1 MALEGLP
8 IIIQQIGYVENI
20 AQAGEHAASIN
31 QNTNQQI
38 ATEFLKQQNSAVQK
52 NQAADGGKKVEEKEA
67 DRQKQ
72 GRQGQKQQARSKRD
86 SSDDFSENM
95 PESEEHNPW
104 AGNIINR
111 KI

>member
-1 MALEGLP
+1 MAVDGLP

-31 QNTNQQI
+31 QNTNQHI
-38 ATEFLKQQNSAVQK
+38 ATEFLKQQNAAVQEA
-52 NQAADGGKKVEEKEA
+52 QGSEGGKKVEKKES

-72 GRQGQKQQARSKRD
+72 RQQGQKQQARSQRD
-86 SSDDFSENM
+86 SLENFSENM